1 MPFKVKATLIGFLG
15 NTERYPCHFNHK
27 VGDEVIFDGEKYIG
41 RLCSDVWPMLTPKV
55 AAIFAAGPRYVEPI
69 YYHPFWYAP
78 LSTADPNMKK
88 YDGIGFKNVLETI
101 QEPPY
106 CMAHLVPPNSF
117 KWPPH
122 HERTVAKDVMVICP
136 DARTSAA
143 FKLEPFDLADKGH
156 AMPFFRRM
164 MTILDKVLKNQGIK
178 TGKIIDEFSKEQRYG
193 IYPALS
199 PQIMGPLIEEL
210 TLMDYLVIEDGKAIV
225 TKKGMVKLENF
236 KLSLSPEEREALAM

>member
-1 MPFKVKATLIGFLG
+1 MFKVKTTLIAFLG

-41 RLCSDVWPMLTPKV
+41 RLCSDVWPLLTPKV
-55 AAIFAAGPRYVEPI
+55 SAIFAAGPRYVEPG
-69 YYHPFWYAP
+69 YYYPFWYAP

-88 YDGIGFKNVLETI
+88 YDGIGFRNVFETF
-101 QEPPY
+101 EESPY
-106 CMAHLVPPNSF
+106 SMARLSNPNAF

-136 DARTSAA
+136 DRRTSAA
-143 FKLEPFDLADKGH
+143 FKLQAFDLADKGH
-156 AMPFFRRM
+156 ALPYFRRM
-164 MTILDKVLKNQGIK
+164 MAILDKVLKNQGIA
-178 TGKIIDEFSKEQRYG
+178 TNKIIDEFSKEQRDG

-210 TLMDYLVIEDGKAIV
+210 DLMDYLDIEDGKAVV
-225 TKKGMVKLENF
+225 TQKGGAKLEDF
-236 KLSLSPEEREALAM
+236 KSSLSAEERESLEM